1 MTQNPRQTA
10 LVPTCS
16 VRLPGTGENVVEAR
30 RFTVTTLRET
40 EADVPEDVVD
50 RAELLASGLATNAIR
65 HTRSGD
71 DGESFV
77 VVVIAEPGLVRVTV
91 RTGEPRDPARAPVVR
106 HATPLAESG
115 RGLALV
121 DTLADEWGELPWPEC
136 GVFFQLTWTEDSRR

>member
-16 VRLPGTGENVVEAR
+16 VRLPGTGENVAEAR
-30 RFTVTTLRET
+30 RFTVTALREAK
-40 EADVPEDVVD
+40 ADVPEDVVE
-50 RAELLASGLATNAIR
+50 RAELLVSELTTNAIR
-65 HTRSGD
+65 HTCSGD

-91 RTGEPRDPARAPVVR
+91 RTGEPRDPTRAPVV
-106 HATPLAESG
+106 HQASPLAESG

-121 DTLADEWGELPWPEC
+121 DTLADEWGALPWPEC
-136 GVFFQLTWTEDSRR
+136 GVFFQLTWTEGSRR